1 MSNKQYVLG
10 RGELYFDRM
19 LSNTKTLTGER
30 FLGNVT
36 AFNISIESETLDHFD
51 STQGLRQKDDS
62 VLLQINRTGAITTD
76 NINADNLSLFIQGS
90 STTVTQTATPVVD
103 FAIND
108 ITRDRYYQLGQTASN
123 PTGVRGVSAV
133 TVTGSGGTPVYAL
146 NTDYTL
152 DAALGRIYIPA
163 TSTIPVGADILVDY
177 TPAANSRDRISSA
190 SLGSIDGALRFVARN
205 PKGPV
210 RDLYIPYCSLTPSGE
225 LNFIGEEW
233 LTMAFNLEIQK
244 LNDTTEA
251 IYIDGRPA

>member
-19 LSNTKTLTGER
+19 LANTKTLTGER

-90 STTVTQTATPVVD
+90 TTTVTQTATPVVD

-108 ITRDRYYQLGQTASN
+108 IVRDRYYQLGQTASN

-133 TVTGSGGTPVYAL
+133 TVTGPGGTPVYAL

-163 TSTIPVGADILVDY
+163 TSTIPVGADLLVDY

>member
-19 LSNTKTLTGER
+19 LPNTRTRTGER

-36 AFNISIESETLDHFD
+36 AFNVSIESETLDHFD

-76 NINADNLSLFIQGS
+76 NISVDNLALFVQGS
-90 STTVTQTATPVVD
+90 ATTVTQTSTPVVD

-108 ITRDRYYQLGQTASN
+108 IVRDRYYQLGQTLSN
-123 PTGVRGVSAV
+123 PTGVRNVSAV
-133 TVTGSGGTPVYAL
+133 TVTGPGGTPVYTL
-146 NTDYTL
+146 NTDYTV

-163 TSTIPVGADILVDY
+163 TSTIAEGADILVDY
-177 TPAANSRDRISSA
+177 TPAANTRERISSA

-233 LTMAFNLEIQK
+233 LAMAFNLEIQK
-244 LNDTTEA
+244 LDDTTEA

>member
-1 MSNKQYVLG
+1 MTQKQYVLG

-19 LSNTKTLTGER
+19 LPSTKTLTGER
-30 FLGNVT
+30 FIGNVT

-51 STQGLRQKDDS
+51 STAGIRQKDDS

-76 NINADNLSLFIQGS
+76 NINSDNLSLFVQGS
-90 STTVTQTATPVVD
+90 ATTVTQTSTPVVD
-103 FAIND
+103 YPIND
-108 ITRDRYYQLGQTASN
+108 IVRDRWYQLGQTAGN

-133 TVTGSGGTPVYAL
+133 TVTGPGGTPVYVL
-146 NTDYTL
+146 NTDYTVDL
-152 DAALGRIYIPA
+152 TLGRIYIPS
-163 TSTIPVGADILVDY
+163 TSTIPVGADLLVDY
-177 TPAANSRDRISSA
+177 TPAANTRDRISSA
-190 SLGSIDGALRFVARN
+190 SLGSIDGALRFIARN

-210 RDLYIPYCSLTPSGE
+210 RDIYIPYCSLTPSGE

>member
-1 MSNKQYVLG
+1 MTQKQYVLG
-10 RGELYFDRM
+10 RGELFFDRM
-19 LSNTKTLTGER
+19 LPNTRTLTGER
-30 FLGNVT
+30 FIGNVT

-51 STQGLRQKDDS
+51 STQGIRQKDDS

-76 NINADNLSLFIQGS
+76 NINSDNLSLFVQGS
-90 STTVTQTATPVVD
+90 VATVTQTATPVVD
-103 FAIND
+103 YAINGVQ
-108 ITRDRYYQLGQTASN
+108 RDRWYQLGQTAAN

-133 TVTGSGGTPVYAL
+133 TVTGLGGTPVYTL
-146 NTDYTL
+146 NTDYTVDL
-152 DAALGRIYIPA
+152 TLGRIYIPT
-163 TSTIPVGADILVDY
+163 TSTIAVNANILVDF
-177 TPAANSRDRISSA
+177 TPAANTRDRISSA

-210 RDLYIPYCSLTPSGE
+210 RDIYIPYCSLTPSGE

-251 IYIDGRPA
+251 IYLDGRPA

>member
-1 MSNKQYVLG
+1 MTQKQYVLG

-19 LSNTKTLTGER
+19 LANTKTLTGER
-30 FLGNVT
+30 FIGNVT

-62 VLLQINRTGAITTD
+62 VLLQINRTGALTTD

-108 ITRDRYYQLGQTASN
+108 IVRDRYYQLGQTASN

-133 TVTGSGGTPVYAL
+133 TVTGPGGTPVYTL

-163 TSTIPVGADILVDY
+163 TSTIPVGADLLVDY
-177 TPAANSRDRISSA
+177 TPTANSRDRISSA